1 MQEEPGARREQCPRD
16 RPQHGDGPP
25 GDGPLPSPVVGRHQ
39 RKQRNVCWE
48 AKMIRI

>member
-25 GDGPLPSPVVGRHQ
+25 RDGPLPSPVVGCHQ
-39 RKQRNVCWE
+39 QEKTAQRLLGSQDD
-48 AKMIRI
+48 